1 LIGDNL
7 DKSDDSRR
15 FGSVEEKDIL
25 YKVILWV
32 LNLM

>member
-32 LNLM
+32 LN

>member
-1 LIGDNL
+1 LVGDNL
-7 DKSDDSRR
+7 EKSDDSRR

-32 LNLM
+32 LN